1 MAFCLIPAFLLLFLI
16 RQPPLFVVRTRAAR
30 ASRLTSIHE
39 ASEANVSD
47 LVDGLPADGHTHTF
61 LSEFSEFRHTYDLLP
76 LDLPLDFDGPLDAFL
91 SDIETGSIRPI
102 RDDLDDEE

>member
-1 MAFCLIPAFLLLFLI
+1 MSPIF
-16 RQPPLFVVRTRAAR
+16 
-30 ASRLTSIHE
+30 
-39 ASEANVSD
+39 
-47 LVDGLPADGHTHTF
+47 DGLPAGDHTHAF